1 MMFGSK
7 HNIFFDFSKI
17 YDHFKFCKTT
27 TVISDDVW
35 IQTQYYTTVVGAT
48 VFQPTCG
55 MVFVNSDIVAPPTA
69 VPHNGRVQF
78 VFMDSNEDKIYM
90 KIVAFDKIYN
100 FVVQTFFI

>member
-78 VFMDSNEDKIYM
+78 VFYGLK
-90 KIVAFDKIYN
+90 
-100 FVVQTFFI
+100 